1 MVLFAAAALVGA
13 GVGGSVAGA
22 AVAGQC
28 GSLSSIPAPV
38 SVVPGDLQD
47 DTKVLLITEAREK
60 TLTADLP
67 VDITAPGL
75 YDNVAA
81 LPVPQPVIAMSAGLV
96 SSFLI
101 HSDPIGQPQP
111 GQRLTA
117 TVNFTSDILGVMV
130 KDNTLAG
137 ADSIVGLPGV
147 KYPTTPSAI
156 ADRGLELNVDWV
168 RLSARSI
175 QVSLRTST
183 SDDEVRVITKGAGD
197 LAAKA
202 SGYQMVASDGG
213 VFSFGNREFRG
224 STGAIKLNSPV
235 VAAVAPCS
243 GGGYWLAAADGGIF
257 SFGEAKFFGST
268 GNIKLTS
275 PIVGMASTPTGNG
288 YWLVAADGGIFA
300 FGDAAFK
307 GSTGAIKLAQPIVG
321 MASTP
326 TGNGYWLVA
335 SDGGIFAFGDAAFAG
350 STGAIKLAK
359 PIVGMASTP
368 SGNGYWLVASDGGIF
383 AFGDAAFKGS
393 TGAITLNQP
402 IVDMVVSPSGAGYSL
417 VAADGGIFSYGDAVF
432 YGSTGAITLAKPIVA
447 AF

>member
-1 MVLFAAAALVGA
+1 MQIRGSSRKGGATPAKVGMVVLTAALAGA
-13 GVGGSVAGA
+13 GMGGSVAGA
-22 AVAGQC
+22 GVSSQC
-28 GSLSSIPAPV
+28 GTIASIAAPAGT
-38 SVVPGDLQD
+38 SVVPGDMQD
-47 DTKVLLITEAREK
+47 DNKVLLVTEAREK
-60 TLTADLP
+60 TLTSDLP

-75 YDNVAA
+75 YDSVVA
-81 LPVPQPVIAMSAGLV
+81 LPASQPTIAMSAGPV

-130 KDNTLAG
+130 KDATLAG
-137 ADSIVGLPGV
+137 ADPVVGAPGV
-147 KYPTTPSAI
+147 KYPTTPGGI

-175 QVSLRTST
+175 EVSVRTST
-183 SDDEVRVITKGAGD
+183 SDDEIRVITKGAGD

-213 VFSFGNREFRG
+213 VFSFGNREFGG
-224 STGAIKLNSPV
+224 STGATQLNSPI
-235 VAAVAPCS
+235 VAAASPCS

-257 SFGEAKFFGST
+257 AFGNAKFFGST
-268 GNIKLTS
+268 GAT
-275 PIVGMASTPTGNG
+275 
-288 YWLVAADGGIFA
+288 
-300 FGDAAFK
+300 
-307 GSTGAIKLAQPIVG
+307 
-321 MASTP
+321 
-326 TGNGYWLVA
+326 
-335 SDGGIFAFGDAAFAG
+335 
-350 STGAIKLAK
+350 KLAK
-359 PIVGMASTP
+359 PIVGIASTP

-393 TGAITLNQP
+393 TGAIKLTQPIVGMASTPSGNGYWLVASDGGIFSYGDAAFKGSTGAISLNRP

-417 VAADGGIFSYGDAVF
+417 VASDGGVFSYGDAAF

-447 AF
+447 AL